1 MVGEHNREY
10 ELKTMD
16 QPAIT
21 FILNEKTYSLRATD
35 SHAIRQIPSGD
46 RQQLISLLEAVKQ
59 QDALAHQ
66 AVDQAVT
73 RATSGYQAS
82 NGSMA
87 AADPSAPPP
96 ANPERLGSGDVDA
109 LMARLVMEEKLSQKP
124 GLTRQGIY
132 KFLAWSAAVIVLLV
146 IVF

>member
-1 MVGEHNREY
+1 MGREHNREY
-10 ELKTMD
+10 ELKPMD

-35 SHAIRQIPSGD
+35 SHAIRQIPSDD

-59 QDALAHQ
+59 QDTLAQQ

-73 RATSGYQAS
+73 RAKSGYQAG
-82 NGSMA
+82 NGSPTA
-87 AADPSAPPP
+87 GDPSAPPR

-124 GLTRQGIY
+124 GLTKQGIY

-146 IVF
+146 VVF